1 MLGGGGDEVS
11 VMPFFYPCG
20 KVSVLSLNY
29 FRQLVHHINLL
40 ILTFLSL
47 LEYTSF
53 KSISRR
59 IEGGSDNTSSHRKRR
74 PGTRSRGIK

>member
-11 VMPFFYPCG
+11 VMPISYPNG
-20 KVSVLSLNY
+20 TVSVFHSII
-29 FRQLVHHINLL
+29 FRLLVHHLNLL

-59 IEGGSDNTSSHRKRR
+59 IEGGGDNTSSHRKRR
-74 PGTRSRGIK
+74 PGTRSRVIK